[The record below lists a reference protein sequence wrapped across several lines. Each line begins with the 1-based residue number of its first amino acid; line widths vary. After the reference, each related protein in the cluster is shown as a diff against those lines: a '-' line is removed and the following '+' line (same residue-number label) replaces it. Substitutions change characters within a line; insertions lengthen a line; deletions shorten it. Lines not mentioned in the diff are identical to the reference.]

1 MRTKET
7 KETKKTN
14 ESKNLQVPGERLPDK
29 ALAKLVKEAE
39 KGPFMSLEKHH
50 KKMNRAM
57 SKILAHSRMTIWR
70 VTCDN

>member
-50 KKMNRAM
+50 KKMN
-57 SKILAHSRMTIWR
+57 KWIQENSR
-70 VTCDN
+70 